1 MITTDRIKLS
11 TLKALSNV
19 DELSDTIVLKGGN
32 AIHLVYKINDRASYD
47 LDFSIAEDMT
57 NEEFYCICPKLQRHL
72 SEEFDK
78 LGYIVI
84 DFHGEEKPKQSK
96 KEIDFEIPTLG
107 FYICFKIVDKKT
119 YNEVDGNIE
128 KLRIRSVSIDNASHK
143 SFEIEISKK
152 EYFDDSSSVMI
163 EIPIDDNDTVK
174 IKVYKIEL
182 IVAEKIRAICQQF
195 PQHEFSRKKSRSKD
209 FYDIFKILEK
219 FRSEF
224 NLELFHIIIKKSF
237 NAKNV
242 SLDLLNSFDDECRS
256 QHSKSWDSVISTSTQ
271 DPGNFDIYFDYV
283 KDFSEKISNELRK
296 NHG

>member
-96 KEIDFEIPTLG
+96 K
-107 FYICFKIVDKKT
+107 
-119 YNEVDGNIE
+119 
-128 KLRIRSVSIDNASHK
+128 KL
-143 SFEIEISKK
+143 ISK
-152 EYFDDSSSVMI
+152 FQ
-163 EIPIDDNDTVK
+163 
-174 IKVYKIEL
+174 L
-182 IVAEKIRAICQQF
+182 L
-195 PQHEFSRKKSRSKD
+195 D
-209 FYDIFKILEK
+209 F
-219 FRSEF
+219 
-224 NLELFHIIIKKSF
+224 
-237 NAKNV
+237 
-242 SLDLLNSFDDECRS
+242 
-256 QHSKSWDSVISTSTQ
+256 
-271 DPGNFDIYFDYV
+271 IYAL
-283 KDFSEKISNELRK
+283 K
-296 NHG
+296 